1 MDENAKELVTP
12 FDRMTSSAPL
22 RMMKLLIPY
31 IEPGM
36 QRVLAPLIRM
46 MELKNTMAY
55 FKDFAGKMSAQD
67 VPPTDP
73 ADIFKE
79 LGPYLP
85 ADFQDMM
92 EQMEMIRMM
101 MTEMENINNT
111 ENQNGDEQYER
122 MDEKSSLSNLGSGE
136 EGTA

>member
-12 FDRMTSSAPL
+12 FDRMTSSASL

-31 IEPGM
+31 VEPGR

-46 MELKNTMAY
+46 MEFKNTMDY
-55 FKDFAGKMSAQD
+55 FNNSAGKMTTQEVS
-67 VPPTDP
+67 PGDP
-73 ADIFKE
+73 AAIFKE
-79 LGPYLP
+79 LAPYLP
-85 ADFQDMM
+85 VDLQEMM
-92 EQMEMIRMM
+92 EQMEMVRMM

-111 ENQNGDEQYER
+111 ENQNGDDRYER
-122 MDEKSSLSNLGSGE
+122 MDEQPSLSDAGSGE